1 VFVQFGSAIPCT
13 LNTTACR
20 EEFEVSK
27 IRFDSPPVFEKS
39 DTGMGVDT
47 AVVEVDCMEECHGP
61 IFWFPCRPIEEGTC
75 CDGKDIIPF
84 FRLSI
89 LGRAVGTHG
98 FDFVAESRKC
108 HIDEG
113 M

>member
-1 VFVQFGSAIPCT
+1 MFVQFGSAIPCT
-13 LNTTACR
+13 LNTTACAK
-20 EEFEVSK
+20 EFEVPK

-39 DTGMGVDT
+39 DTGMGVDS

-61 IFWFPCRPIEEGTC
+61 IFRFQCRPIEEGTC
-75 CDGKDIIPF
+75 CNDKDFIPF

-89 LGRAVGTHG
+89 LGQAVGTRG